1 MKTILSITLSIVLL
15 AWAAVAYES
24 PKPAES
30 PPAEPPPQNVT
41 TEADVVGWAFD
52 AALTYTPDQ
61 QPYIRFVWIPP
72 YGDVNWI
79 GAVDDAVNMACNQ
92 TTTSIRGKKFAG
104 GLLLG
109 YAFNDLVPDPEIRAK
124 VLKQWD
130 DLALDESKFHIPQI
144 DQVFIEVDGPEVKD
158 PKTGKV
164 TRPKAKVKQTTKVAL
179 LAPHLAQALAK
190 YIGPDK
196 GADKRIDV
204 LVTQLTRSTGG
215 IYPADFVIEQTLTSA
230 RGKYLE
236 LRQVQLKGSGGKSAI
251 EIELAKHKF
260 FQDDADK
267 SNGLKGAWIKRS
279 GVTGKERL
287 VFSFY
292 GSSSKIPVLVTF
304 DHTDGFRNPSQQFI
318 RNLIEPFQFAQ
329 AGEWFIPLA
338 NGMVECLLTN
348 DKGDILRVAA
358 PDVACDYTKPDGY
371 TKELEGAMSC
381 LICHGPFNGYR
392 TTGND
397 MEYFVGADA
406 DFFGDTGYDYSTGGK
421 HLTREQ
427 ALAIVAGRLAERID
441 SADGILGRARRDHV
455 RASLSVTDYRID
467 GSNAL
472 LPQSAADIRATLG
485 QPGQL
490 KSASQLVS
498 EKIKEIYHGY
508 RYQDIDAQR
517 ACLELGRKVG
527 RSVALK
533 ELREMIPTVKVGRR
547 QDEIITLLKNG
558 CPITRD
564 DWDAVYPELAK
575 TAAAKRQE
583 PKDEK

>member
-1 MKTILSITLSIVLL
+1 MKNIIILTLSIVLFV
-15 AWAAVAYES
+15 WAAVAYEA
-24 PKPAES
+24 PKLAEA
-30 PPAEPPPQNVT
+30 PPEPPPQNVS
-41 TEADVVGWAFD
+41 TEVDVVGWAFD
-52 AALTYTPDQ
+52 AALTYKPDD

-79 GAVDDAVNMACNQ
+79 GAIDDAVNMATNQ

-104 GLLLG
+104 GWLLG
-109 YAFNDLVPDPEIRAK
+109 YNFADLVPDPIERAK
-124 VLKQWD
+124 VLKVWD

-144 DQVFIEVDGPEVKD
+144 DQVLVEVDGPEVKD

-236 LRQVQLKGSGGKSAI
+236 LRQVQLKGSDGKSAI
-251 EIELAKHKF
+251 EIELAKHGF
-260 FQDDADK
+260 FQADADK
-267 SNGLKGAWIKRS
+267 QNGLKGAWLKRS

-304 DHTDGFRNPSQQFI
+304 DHTDGFRNASQQFI

-348 DKGDILRVAA
+348 AKGDILRVAA

-406 DFFGDTGYDYSTGGK
+406 DFFGDNGYDYTTADHK
-421 HLTREQ
+421 HLTKEQ
-427 ALAIVAGRLAERID
+427 ALSIVAGRFAERID

-455 RASLSVTDYRID
+455 RASLGVTDYRID

-472 LPQSAADIRATLG
+472 LPQAAADIRATLG

-490 KSASQLVS
+490 RSASQLVS

-508 RYQDIDAQR
+508 RYADIDAQR

-527 RSVALK
+527 KASALK
-533 ELREMIPTVKVGRR
+533 ELREMVPTVKVGHR
-547 QDEIITLLKNG
+547 QDEVITLLKNG
-558 CPITRD
+558 CPVTRD
-564 DWDAVYPELAK
+564 DWDSVYPELAR

-583 PKDEK
+583 AKNEK